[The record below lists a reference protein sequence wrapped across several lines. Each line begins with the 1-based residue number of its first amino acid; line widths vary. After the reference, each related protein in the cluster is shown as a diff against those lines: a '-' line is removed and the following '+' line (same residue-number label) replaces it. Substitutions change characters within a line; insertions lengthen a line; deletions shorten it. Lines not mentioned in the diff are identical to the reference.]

1 MFPPGRAEP
10 WNLPTTHWITLCTKR
25 RRAHLDPLKC
35 FRVDADGPVWKGA
48 SKQPFFPPTWYENVQ
63 YIRNLSAEHGS
74 QDSLNLCCRFLVR
87 LLLNAAGLVVGNRHH
102 DYVAT
107 GVFSLKVL
115 ISHAI
120 QSTDFNWLSLQLNL
134 RNIALEFLGHLDD
147 SKLNQSL
154 MATTNIS
161 RWFTPLVANL
171 RLKSRWGSFT
181 TTIESWKYQ
190 QFKAHIFAGNKLRF
204 PNWNVPAKLDSI
216 RAFHLHKWKTGCQV
230 RWARTCK
237 GTGRRSLCRAPCW
250 IHKVTPASTPVNQRM
265 RGHD

>member
-1 MFPPGRAEP
+1 MCSPLSKSSSPGPGCSRRKNHLGIPVLCYLTTSWAFESNQENIYQIFVVDSEAQVNENEILQYTTFQRKREPMFPPGRAEP

-120 QSTDFNWLSLQLNL
+120 QSTDFNWLSLQLAESSEHSPGIP
-134 RNIALEFLGHLDD
+134 R
-147 SKLNQSL
+147 
-154 MATTNIS
+154 TS
-161 RWFTPLVANL
+161 RWVKVE
-171 RLKSRWGSFT
+171 LKSNRYNKHFSMIYSTGSKFE
-181 TTIESWKYQ
+181 IEEQ
-190 QFKAHIFAGNKLRF
+190 VGM
-204 PNWNVPAKLDSI
+204 
-216 RAFHLHKWKTGCQV
+216 FHNHDQV
-230 RWARTCK
+230 
-237 GTGRRSLCRAPCW
+237 
-250 IHKVTPASTPVNQRM
+250 I
-265 RGHD
+265 